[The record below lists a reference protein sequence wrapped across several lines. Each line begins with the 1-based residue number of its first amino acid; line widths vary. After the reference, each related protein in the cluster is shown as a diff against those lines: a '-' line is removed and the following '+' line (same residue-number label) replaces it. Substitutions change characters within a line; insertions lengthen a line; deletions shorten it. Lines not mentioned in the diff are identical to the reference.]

1 MGAKR
6 LRKECCPQNVSFCN
20 YDYSQNRQYQTCNW
34 QIITCFGVV
43 INTHNLIFITLG
55 NWNKLTI
62 IAGFSGKKGSRS
74 FGNNR
79 HKLSLFDLSSAVI
92 IYRSPSFYIQSHIY
106 KYQIYIYIY
115 IYNLYIQVSNI
126 NLKQAL
132 KKPLLTSRDEGRIK
146 KNFNVLRLVRIIL
159 LSGDYN
165 CI

>member
-20 YDYSQNRQYQTCNW
+20 YGYSQNRQYQTCNW
-34 QIITCFGVV
+34 QRITCFGVV

-62 IAGFSGKKGSRS
+62 IAGFSGKRASRS

-92 IYRSPSFYIQSHIY
+92 ICRSPSFYIQSHMY

-115 IYNLYIQVSNI
+115 MYIYIYNLYIQISNI

-146 KNFNVLRLVRIIL
+146 KKF
-159 LSGDYN
+159 
-165 CI
+165 

>member
-1 MGAKR
+1 MGAQR

-20 YDYSQNRQYQTCNW
+20 YGYSQNRQYQTCNW
-34 QIITCFGVV
+34 QRITCFGVV

-55 NWNKLTI
+55 NRNKLTI
-62 IAGFSGKKGSRS
+62 IAGFSGKRGSRS

-115 IYNLYIQVSNI
+115 NLYIQISKI
-126 NLKQAL
+126 NLKQVL
-132 KKPLLTSRDEGRIK
+132 KKTPLNSRDKGRIK
-146 KNFNVLRLVRIIL
+146 KKF
-159 LSGDYN
+159 
-165 CI
+165 